1 VIVSVLLTVVSAAL
15 YAASFP
21 PLGLAPL
28 AWVALAPFLVA
39 AVRVRPLGAACLGT
53 LWGVLMGL
61 GVAWWLPAMIAGYF
75 ELPAVAGWLGFLV
88 VALGLTAWYVAAFAA
103 WLSWIARRRPVGP
116 LLVAAGWGAAEFARA
131 RLLVGNPWAL
141 SAYSQVRFLTLV
153 QIADLAGPYGIGMLI
168 AATNAAIAGLAAP
181 PLRARRP
188 LAAVGALG
196 AALVATLAYG
206 EHRLSQTFTTGEPV
220 TVALVQGAV
229 ERGFG
234 WRPEYQHLGVDRYLA
249 LTRAAGALR
258 PRLVVWPESA
268 ISAYLQEPTPEQR
281 AILEESRELG
291 ADLLLG
297 GPHYEFAGRRT
308 LYHNS
313 IFAVRRGRVTGR
325 YDKLRLL
332 PLAEENLP
340 SRLLARE
347 KSFTPGARATLLEA
361 GDLRIGA
368 FICWEAMYPE
378 LVREFALAGADLLAN
393 LSNDAWFGDAAPARL
408 HLDIASLRA
417 IENRRYLLRAT
428 ATGLSAVIDP
438 YGRTLT
444 VSRMREPEVLSAT
457 VRPSGAR
464 TPYQGWG
471 DFVAW
476 TALALALA
484 AALVRLRFLPP
495 TTSHDTVGAPRTR
508 WRPTRFARGRT
519 PGPPAATASTIRV
532 S

>member
-1 VIVSVLLTVVSAAL
+1 MIVSVLLTVVSAAL

-53 LWGVLMGL
+53 LWGVLMGF

-103 WLSWIARRRPVGP
+103 WLSWLAERRAMGP
-116 LLVAAGWGAAEFARA
+116 LLVAAGWGASELARA

-141 SAYSQVRFLTLV
+141 AAYSQVRFTTLV

-168 AATNAAIAGLAAP
+168 AAVNAAVAGLVAP
-181 PLRARRP
+181 RLRARRP
-188 LAAVGALG
+188 RLAVAGLVLT
-196 AALVATLAYG
+196 LVATLAYG
-206 EHRLSQTFTTGEPV
+206 SHRLSETFATGEPA
-220 TVALVQGAV
+220 TVALVQGAI

-234 WRPEYQHLGVDRYLA
+234 WRPEYQRLGLDRYLA
-249 LTRAAGALR
+249 LTRDARALR

-281 AILEESRELG
+281 AILQATREVG

-297 GPHYEFAGRRT
+297 GPHYEFADRRT

-313 IFAVRRGRVTGR
+313 IFAVHAGRVTGR
-325 YDKLRLL
+325 YDKIRLL

-347 KSFTPGARATLLEA
+347 TSFTPGAHATLLEA

-378 LVREFALAGADLLAN
+378 LVREFALAGAEVLAN

-408 HLDIASLRA
+408 HLDTAALRA

-438 YGRTLT
+438 YGRTVT
-444 VSRMREPEVLSAT
+444 ESRLHEPEVLTAT
-457 VRPSGAR
+457 IRPSDAR
-464 TPYQGWG
+464 TPYQRWG
-471 DFVAW
+471 DSVAW
-476 TALALALA
+476 AALALALA
-484 AALVRLRFLPP
+484 AALVDAASPREIRASGTRPP
-495 TTSHDTVGAPRTR
+495 RAHTEGANR
-508 WRPTRFARGRT
+508 
-519 PGPPAATASTIRV
+519 
-532 S
+532 

>member
-1 VIVSVLLTVVSAAL
+1 MVIVSVLLTVVSAAL

-103 WLSWIARRRPVGP
+103 WLSWLAERRAMGP
-116 LLVAAGWGAAEFARA
+116 LLVAAGWGASELARA

-141 SAYSQVRFLTLV
+141 TAYSQVRFTTLV

-168 AATNAAIAGLAAP
+168 AAVNAAVAGLVAP
-181 PLRARRP
+181 RLRARRP
-188 LAAVGALG
+188 RVAVVGLVLT
-196 AALVATLAYG
+196 LVATLAYG
-206 EHRLSQTFTTGEPV
+206 SHRLSETFATGEPA
-220 TVALVQGAV
+220 TVALVQGAI
-229 ERGFG
+229 ERGFS
-234 WRPEYQHLGVDRYLA
+234 WRPEYGRLGVERYLA
-249 LTRAAGALR
+249 LTRDARALR

-281 AILEESRELG
+281 AILQATRELG

-297 GPHYEFAGRRT
+297 GPHYEFSDRRT

-313 IFAVRRGRVTGR
+313 IFAVHAGRVTGR
-325 YDKLRLL
+325 YDKIRLL

-347 KSFTPGARATLLEA
+347 TSFTPGAHVTLLEA

-378 LVREFALAGADLLAN
+378 LVREFALAGAEVLAN
-393 LSNDAWFGDAAPARL
+393 LSNDAWFGDRAPARL

-444 VSRMREPEVLSAT
+444 ESRLREPEVLSAT
-457 VRPSGAR
+457 IRPSDAR
-464 TPYQGWG
+464 TPYQRWG
-471 DFVAW
+471 DSVAW
-476 TALALALA
+476 AALALALA
-484 AALVRLRFLPP
+484 AALVDAASPP
-495 TTSHDTVGAPRTR
+495 EIRASGTCPPRAHTEGADR
-508 WRPTRFARGRT
+508 
-519 PGPPAATASTIRV
+519 
-532 S
+532 